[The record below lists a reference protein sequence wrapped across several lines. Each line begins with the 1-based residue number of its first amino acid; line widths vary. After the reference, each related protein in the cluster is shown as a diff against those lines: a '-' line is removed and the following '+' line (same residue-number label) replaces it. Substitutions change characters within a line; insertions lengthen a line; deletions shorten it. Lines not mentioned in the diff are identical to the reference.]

1 MKKKSN
7 LLIGLL
13 IVLLLAIFGFTLY
26 NGRLRVPEG
35 KVLVD
40 QSMVDSLNAYIAM
53 ADSLQ
58 IIANQPPDTVIVDTI
73 YLDKP
78 VIAET
83 TPTIE
88 VDPIDTTLLTVKDS
102 LVIEGEVSAW
112 VEFQMRGQLES
123 GIKWKY
129 RPIIK
134 EQIITIKQ
142 KVPYPVIETIY
153 VPKATFGHYL
163 SFNAGGN
170 DKMFIFGLDYD
181 IVNENSIYG
190 LRYQRFGQQNVYG
203 AKIGIKLNTI
213 FKRIRNGP

>member
-1 MKKKSN
+1 
-7 LLIGLL
+7 
-13 IVLLLAIFGFTLY
+13 
-26 NGRLRVPEG
+26 
-35 KVLVD
+35 
-40 QSMVDSLNAYIAM
+40 MVDSLNAYIAM

-73 YLDKP
+73 YLDKV

-83 TPTIE
+83 TPTITS
-88 VDPIDTTLLTVKDS
+88 DPIDTTLLTVNDS
-102 LVIEGEVSAW
+102 LIIDGEVSAW

-129 RPIIK
+129 RPVIK
-134 EQIITIKQ
+134 ERIITIKE
-142 KVPYPVIETIY
+142 KVPYPIIETIY
-153 VPKATFGHYL
+153 VPKTVVGHYL

-170 DKMFIFGLDYD
+170 DKMFTFGLDYD
-181 IVNENSIYG
+181 IVKEDNIYG
-190 LRYQRFGQQNVYG
+190 LRYQRFGEQNVYG